1 MLDGQAPII
10 LIFTFIHLHLNSYYL
25 MAKLRKV
32 KITNNS
38 FKVVRSSAKQGSTPK
53 VKRAK
58 KR

>member
-1 MLDGQAPII
+1 
-10 LIFTFIHLHLNSYYL
+10 

-38 FKVVRSSAKQGSTPK
+38 FKVVRSAAKQGSTPK

>member
-1 MLDGQAPII
+1 
-10 LIFTFIHLHLNSYYL
+10 

-38 FKVVRSSAKQGSTPK
+38 FKVVRKTAKQGATPK
-53 VKRAK
+53 VKAK